1 MICHDLFDNYV
12 KLVKSK
18 KSSYNKQTIDNFI
31 INFVDNKDPARINKI
46 KQYIELGCDIN
57 ENIYGK
63 TINWLEYSIYTND
76 IPLIGFLIK
85 SNANIN
91 LINKSNSNIIFTCV
105 NAYNPHMLKYFLNL
119 GIDPNLKNN
128 DSNTPLIVSL
138 SICDGYECAKILL
151 EDMRVNIQ
159 ESNKIYS
166 LVDLIIHKI
175 DNSKNKNKYLELL
188 DLLLKRKKKIYK
200 SEMSSLRACVYYN
213 QIETIKIFLNNFPS
227 CINKSS
233 DDEDNN
239 TIVHMALYEG
249 NQDLL
254 RYFFT
259 FKELDYKK
267 VNIEDGNY
275 LEFLCFYR
283 MIDLLEIYCKQ
294 YPKSLE
300 ITYNSHSIIDS
311 IITMSDFKNMDNTGY
326 EEIKKIIEILISNGV
341 DINYKNDIGYTLIFP
356 SIQYGGLYRNSDF
369 VKFMIEMGAK
379 IREPIVNKNDEFPPF
394 INNDTIGFAVQL
406 GYFETVKVLVENNA
420 ILHTVVKKN
429 IKLYT
434 SILLCLRYSREDCFN
449 YLISIPKINKWL
461 NSDIQIKNY
470 LFDYALKHICINQS
484 ILKNFVPESKLK
496 SINFNDPIYNLSLNE
511 KKIALCIDEYFDL
524 NNKLVILRGLKECIK
539 IINKI
544 SGINMNGKSYIPIL
558 ECFKNLH
565 HNIINSI
572 NEYEEIKNI
581 KDDFYGWINIFSSII
596 SEKLD
601 YHITNNLK
609 KIFEH
614 VSKLYW
620 KIPDDDDVD
629 DENTDSDKSDNKF
642 ITNEFEPKIH
652 IKKIKNLYKLFESK
666 KQILIAYQDEIN
678 QIINK
683 YESGMS
689 KNKFEVYDDKKFVS
703 HDVVIKKLF
712 KLYFPNKQ
720 PHYEYMYHSIVYNTD
735 KIISL
740 EHNIIVIS
748 DNQIKS
754 TIFVISSE
762 TKPKFWINTYAP
774 NIGKEEKTDLYHMFP
789 FILDSILAQTN
800 CIVIEAT
807 NYNGDYGSCYKY
819 YFYGMIEYQ
828 GVVETGCYE
837 YFINSNGTLFHRMFK
852 SWESLP
858 ENIIKMINH

>member
-1 MICHDLFDNYV
+1 MICQDLFDNYI
-12 KLVKSK
+12 KLVKTK
-18 KSSYNKQTIDNFI
+18 KSPYNKETIDNFI
-31 INFVDNKDPARINKI
+31 ITFVNNKDPTRINKI

-85 SNANIN
+85 SNAKYDG
-91 LINKSNSNIIFTCV
+91 INKYGSNIIFTCV
-105 NAYNPHMLKYFLNL
+105 HASNPHMLKYFLNL
-119 GIDPNLKNN
+119 GINPNLKNN
-128 DSNTPLIVSL
+128 DSNNPLIVAL
-138 SICDGYECAKILL
+138 SISDGFECSKVLL
-151 EDMRVNIQ
+151 EDIRVDIQ

-166 LVDLIIHKI
+166 LVDLIISKI
-175 DNSKNKNKYLELL
+175 DDGKNKYLELL
-188 DLLLKRKKKIYK
+188 DLLLKRKKKIDKRIDK
-200 SEMSSLRACVYYN
+200 SDMGSLRACVYYN
-213 QIETIKIFLNNFPS
+213 QIETIKIFLNNYPS

-233 DDEDNN
+233 DDEDGN

-249 NQDLL
+249 HQDLL

-259 FKELDYKK
+259 FKDLDYKK
-267 VNIEDGNY
+267 VNGEDGNY

-300 ITYNSHSIIDS
+300 ITYNSHSIIDCV
-311 IITMSDFKNMDNTGY
+311 ITMSDFKNTNNFED
-326 EEIKKIIEILISNGV
+326 IKKMIRILISNGA

-356 SIQYGGLYRNSDF
+356 SIQYGNAEF

-379 IREPIVNKNDEFPPF
+379 IREPIINKDDEFPPF
-394 INNDTIGFAVQL
+394 INNDPIGFAVQL
-406 GYFETVKVLVENNA
+406 GYLEIVKVLIENNA
-420 ILHTVVKKN
+420 ILHTVIKKN

-434 SILLCLRYSREDCFN
+434 CILLCLRYSREDCFD
-449 YLISIPKINKWL
+449 YLISIPKINRWL
-461 NSDIQIKNY
+461 NSDVQIKNF

-484 ILKNFVPESKLK
+484 ILKHFVPESKLK
-496 SINFNDPIYNLSLNE
+496 SIDFNDPIYNLSLNE
-511 KKIALCIDEYFDL
+511 KKIALNIDEYFDL
-524 NNKLVILRGLKECIK
+524 TNKLVVLRGLKECIK

-544 SGINMNGKSYIPIL
+544 SGINTNGKSYAPIL

-565 HNIINSI
+565 QNIFNSI

-581 KDDFYGWINIFSSII
+581 KDDFYEWINIFSSII

-620 KIPDDDDVD
+620 KIPDDDS
-629 DENTDSDKSDNKF
+629 DENTDSDKSDNKL
-642 ITNEFEPKIH
+642 IYYEFEPKIH
-652 IKKIKNLYKLFESK
+652 IKKIKNLYKLFASK
-666 KQILIAYQDEIN
+666 KQILLAYEDEIN

-689 KNKFEVYDDKKFVS
+689 KNKFNVYDDKKFVS
-703 HDVVIKKLF
+703 QDVIIKKLF
-712 KLYFPNKQ
+712 KLYFPTKQ

-735 KIISL
+735 KIISSNP
-740 EHNIIVIS
+740 NIIVIS
-748 DNQIKS
+748 ENNIKT
-754 TIFVISSE
+754 TIFDINSG

-774 NIGKEEKTDLYHMFP
+774 NIGKEEKNDLYHMFP
-789 FILDSILAQTN
+789 FILDTILAQTN
-800 CIVIEAT
+800 CVIIETT
-807 NYNGDYGSCYKY
+807 NYNGDYKTCYKH
-819 YFYGMIEYQ
+819 YFYGMIEYL
-828 GVVETGCYE
+828 GIVKTGCYE

-852 SWESLP
+852 SWEALP
-858 ENIIKMINH
+858 EYVIKMINC

>member
-1 MICHDLFDNYV
+1 MICQDLFDNYI

-18 KSSYNKQTIDNFI
+18 KSPYNKETIDNFI
-31 INFVDNKDPARINKI
+31 INFVDNKDPTRINKI

-91 LINKSNSNIIFTCV
+91 LINKSGSNIIFTCIH
-105 NAYNPHMLKYFLNL
+105 ASNPHMLKYFLNL
-119 GIDPNLKNN
+119 GIDPNFKNN
-128 DSNTPLIVSL
+128 DSNTPLIMSL
-138 SICDGYECAKILL
+138 SISNGFECAKILL
-151 EDMRVNIQ
+151 EDMRVDIQ

-166 LVDLIIHKI
+166 LIDLIINKI
-175 DNSKNKNKYLELL
+175 DDGKNKYLELL
-188 DLLLKRKKKIYK
+188 DILLKRKKKIDK
-200 SEMSSLRACVYYN
+200 NDMGSLRACVYYN
-213 QIETIKIFLNNFPS
+213 QIETIKIFINNFPS

-233 DDEDNN
+233 DDDDGN

-249 NQDLL
+249 HQDLL

-267 VNIEDGNY
+267 VNGEDGNY
-275 LEFLCFYR
+275 LEFLCFYK
-283 MIDLLEIYCKQ
+283 MIDLLDIFCKQ

-300 ITYNSHSIIDS
+300 ITYNSHSIIDCV
-311 IITMSDFKNMDNTGY
+311 ITMSDFKNINKNNF
-326 EEIKKIIEILISNGV
+326 EEIKKIIQILISNGA

-356 SIQYGGLYRNSDF
+356 SIQYGSAEF
-369 VKFMIEMGAK
+369 VKFMIGMGAK
-379 IREPIVNKNDEFPPF
+379 IREPIVNKDDEFPPF

-420 ILHTVVKKN
+420 ILHTIVKKN

-434 SILLCLRYSREDCFN
+434 CILLCLRYSREDCFN
-449 YLISIPKINKWL
+449 YLILIPKINKWL

-484 ILKNFVPESKLK
+484 ILKHFVPESKLK
-496 SINFNDPIYNLSLNE
+496 SIDFNDPIYNLSLNE
-511 KKIALCIDEYFDL
+511 KKIALCVDEYFDL
-524 NNKLVILRGLKECIK
+524 TNKLVVLRGLKECIK

-544 SGINMNGKSYIPIL
+544 SGINTNGKSHIPIL

-565 HNIINSI
+565 HNIINGI
-572 NEYEEIKNI
+572 NEYQEIKNI
-581 KDDFYGWINIFSSII
+581 KDDFYEWINIFSSII
-596 SEKLD
+596 SEKID

-620 KIPDDDDVD
+620 KIPDDEA
-629 DENTDSDKSDNKF
+629 DENTDSDKSDTKL
-642 ITNEFEPKIH
+642 ITQELITQEFEPKIH
-652 IKKIKNLYKLFESK
+652 IKKIKNLYKLFASK
-666 KQILIAYQDEIN
+666 RQILLTYEDEIN

-683 YESGMS
+683 YESGML
-689 KNKFEVYDDKKFVS
+689 KNKFDVYDDKKFVS

-712 KLYFPNKQ
+712 KLYFPIKQ
-720 PHYEYMYHSIVYNTD
+720 PQYEYMYHSIVYNTD
-735 KIISL
+735 KIISSNP
-740 EHNIIVIS
+740 NIIVIS

-754 TIFVISSE
+754 TIFDINSFI
-762 TKPKFWINTYAP
+762 KPKFWINTYAP

-789 FILDSILAQTN
+789 FILDSILSQSN
-800 CIVIEAT
+800 CIVIETT
-807 NYNGDYGSCYKY
+807 NYNGDYKTCYKY
-819 YFYGMIEYQ
+819 YFYGMIEYL
-828 GVVETGCYE
+828 GIVETGCYE

-852 SWESLP
+852 VWDALP
-858 ENIIKMINH
+858 EYVIKMINH